1 MARKTLKKAES
12 ILNYIF
18 ETNKR
23 LAAQGKPALS
33 IELIGDPGVGKTTMC
48 KHAAEKN
55 GLDFVKLSISQIDDL
70 SDFIGFPIRSF
81 EVKKDGV
88 TEWVLENEVMMRTK
102 DGWAMTGGKRTDVCP
117 PAWLAGR
124 TKPMVLL
131 IDDWTRAQPRFQ
143 QAMMEFIE
151 CQTYASNKLPE
162 GSTVLLTSNPDD
174 GDNMVNSID
183 SAMRTR
189 FGSIEV
195 GFDVKEWAEWAAYND
210 IDDRCISFFLLNPE
224 IYNQNAEVGNVEEK
238 KVNPRSLTKFFM
250 SLEGIKNFESPESQE
265 RIADLADAFVS
276 PYVSGI
282 FSQFITE
289 RLDTLL
295 TPEQILDGETEVVAK
310 ELKESMTRDGSFMAS
325 IANVIAVRLENFI
338 KKHAKSKTI
347 KAEWVES
354 LGRLL
359 KVKDLFPKDI
369 TFDIAKTVFAASK
382 TDFMSWVTDSEL
394 RAIVTMR

>member
-347 KAEWVES
+347 KAEWVDS

-382 TDFMSWVTDSEL
+382 TDFMPWVTDSEL